1 MKISYCLPTKNNLRY
16 LKGSMQSIK
25 ENSQLQYEIV
35 VYIDADNDGTEEWL
49 KYNAPEVK
57 YTKNTTGEYK
67 GIAYGYNR
75 CIEQSTSDVVCM
87 FHADMYMGMGFD
99 VNLIKHLKPD
109 TVVAATRIEPPL
121 HPAGKEKIVEHF
133 GMYPEDFNKE
143 KFNGH
148 VGYLLKKNENV
159 TTNGIFAPWLTYKK
173 TLTDIGMHDETL
185 HSYYEDSDIFQRM
198 ILSGCKMIQSW
209 DALVYHFTCRGG
221 QFQDGVEKQTQ
232 DPKFHAMRNRSARY
246 YMRKWQSWI
255 QNNQYQHPIISKKL
269 NIGFVVSDVTDEN
282 FIYHI
287 EPYATHIY
295 IDNSILAERYIARE
309 QPNSIVDLRTRIF
322 NHEYIEQNK
331 NNMLLYFS
339 QKDFIANSPMENMS
353 IIQNLGTIIS
363 DGYEPDSEMMLG
375 IFKLKTIGE
384 LNDITSSLIKL

>member
-1 MKISYCLPTKNNLRY
+1 
-16 LKGSMQSIK
+16 
-25 ENSQLQYEIV
+25 
-35 VYIDADNDGTEEWL
+35 
-49 KYNAPEVK
+49 
-57 YTKNTTGEYK
+57 
-67 GIAYGYNR
+67 
-75 CIEQSTSDVVCM
+75 M
-87 FHADMYMGMGFD
+87 FHADMYMGKGFD

-133 GMYPEDFNKE
+133 GMYPEDFKKSEFDAYVDNLNVKNKD
-143 KFNGH
+143 
-148 VGYLLKKNENV
+148 VI
-159 TTNGIFAPWLTYKK
+159 TNGIFAPWLTYKK

-232 DPKFHAMRNRSARY
+232 D
-246 YMRKWQSWI
+246 
-255 QNNQYQHPIISKKL
+255 QHPIISKKL
-269 NIGFVVSDVTDEN
+269 NIGFVVTDVTDEN

-309 QPNSIVDLRTRIF
+309 QPNSNVDLRTRIF
-322 NHEYIEQNK
+322 NHDYIEQNK

-375 IFKLKTIGE
+375 IFKLKTNGE
-384 LNDITSSLIKL
+384 LRDITPSLIKL